1 VERATRPP
9 HQEVVR
15 VLLHPS
21 HPRPLPV
28 FSAEGESP
36 AQLTVRVDLVAGRIA
51 LNGSLDRQTAH
62 HLLDAATALTG
73 GDHPE
78 WVVDARELHFCD
90 IAGLRAITTV
100 YRRALRHGARLT
112 VREPGAWLRRALAAL
127 RLDGHLLP
135 EEAVAEQ
142 PVFPPAP
149 R

>member
-1 VERATRPP
+1 M
-9 HQEVVR
+9 
-15 VLLHPS
+15 LLHPS

-28 FSAEGESP
+28 FFAEDASP
-36 AQLTVRVDLVAGRIA
+36 AQLTVRVDLVAGRIS

-73 GDHPE
+73 GDHAE
-78 WVVDARELHFCD
+78 WVLNARELHFCD

-100 YRRALRHGARLT
+100 YRRALRHGSRLT
-112 VREPGAWLRRALAAL
+112 VREPGAWLRRALTAL

-135 EEAVAEQ
+135 EEAATEQ
-142 PVFPPAP
+142 PAFPPAP

>member
-15 VLLHPS
+15 VLLHPF

-28 FSAEGESP
+28 PYAEDASP

-62 HLLDAATALTG
+62 HLLDAATALTSG
-73 GDHPE
+73 SHRE
-78 WVVDARELHFCD
+78 WVLDAGELHFCD
-90 IAGLRAITTV
+90 TAGLRAITAV

-112 VREPGAWLRRALAAL
+112 VREPGAWLRRALTAL

-135 EEAVAEQ
+135 EEESAE
-142 PVFPPAP
+142 PPTA